1 MSCMLAEASRL
12 LLRIVLPWH
21 VPCML
26 CCTCPSLASNFI
38 SRAQLHRQKCCA
50 LQLQVFMELHRSLE
64 AGSSAKPSATGD
76 SLSPHSQ
83 ASTTGSLALCNSP
96 AVRAFESPDDR
107 QFLLSLLL
115 HCADISNP
123 VKPPVLSRRWGQ
135 GCGFESRMWHR
146 DGGLLAVIWCHF
158 GVK

>member
-1 MSCMLAEASRL
+1 MSCMPAEASRAF
-12 LLRIVLPWH
+12 LRMVLPWH
-21 VPCML
+21 LPCTL
-26 CCTCPSLASNFI
+26 CCTRLHVKP
-38 SRAQLHRQKCCA
+38 AQHLCCA

-64 AGSSAKPSATGD
+64 AGSSAKPSATGE

-123 VKPPVLSRRWGQ
+123 VKPPLLSRRWGQ
-135 GCGFESRMWHR
+135 
-146 DGGLLAVIWCHF
+146 AAA
-158 GVK
+158 